1 MRYETFDFLLWSNE
15 EFTELPVTEQRER
28 ADTLKRNLV
37 WEYEKLY
44 ALVHY
49 YHAPNREPSKHT
61 RGFIRR
67 KLHRDWFRDRI
78 IRVHNWLY
86 ETDKSGWFDIK
97 KSTRDRYTEFFERI
111 MHDVEREVHEAI
123 YFYSWAR
130 DCDLYER
137 DDVHRFRNWYEA
149 AEWITAFG
157 ESAEGPQSLHPI
169 DLKQY
174 LLFEQETRDRGLEI
188 FEEYGYG
195 Y

>member
-1 MRYETFDFLLWSNE
+1 MIYESFDFLLWSCDTYKN
-15 EFTELPVTEQRER
+15 LPVTEQRER
-28 ADTLKRNLV
+28 TNALWGNLV

-44 ALVHY
+44 TAVHY
-49 YHAPNREPSKHT
+49 GHDQRESSKRT
-61 RGFIRR
+61 RAFIRR
-67 KLHRDWFRDRI
+67 KLHRDWFRGRI
-78 IRVHNWLY
+78 IRVHNWMH
-86 ETDKSGWFDIK
+86 ETDKSDWFDIK
-97 KSTRDRYTEFFERI
+97 KSTRMRYTEFFEGI
-111 MHDVEREVHEAI
+111 MHKIEREVHESI

-157 ESAEGPQSLHPI
+157 ESAEGPQSLSQI
-169 DLKQY
+169 DLKEY
-174 LLFEQETRDRGLEI
+174 LLFERETRDRGLEI